1 MSEKINVEEVSTAVE
16 LAIKDCGI
24 AAIQSL
30 PKFQQAVRM
39 AKGIAALREA
49 LTDQFVR
56 HALMPLMNSP
66 LGFLTDRPN
75 DKPYPISV
83 VRDCCIEAAI
93 RGFNWVGNEFNI
105 ISERFYG
112 AKNGYDRLV
121 REFPGLTN
129 LALRPGVAQL
139 AGDRGALVP
148 YTATWLLN
156 GRPMSLE
163 CQQVKDG
170 PDERIPVKVN
180 AGMGQDA
187 ILGKAERKI
196 LFRVHKRLYGS
207 TFSESE
213 GEPDIG
219 GAIVTTG
226 EPAPSPVPESA
237 PEGRRYSL
245 KGKKQSTPGDSGVA
259 TNGAAAA
266 SDARPSNPP
275 PARTAP
281 AAAPADPPQVIDL
294 GKALAGSLK
303 PVDVGRLVQ
312 MLCEIDA
319 RWDDPGLDARETVES
334 WSEPE
339 RAEAFKWCHGYLTN
353 VERNIRRPAHTII
366 GREPGEEG

>member
-1 MSEKINVEEVSTAVE
+1 MSDKINVEEVSTAVE

-266 SDARPSNPP
+266 SDARSSTPP

-281 AAAPADPPQVIDL
+281 AAAPADL
-294 GKALAGSLK
+294 
-303 PVDVGRLVQ
+303 VDRKRLLQ
-312 MLCEIDA
+312 MLDEATEDWPEIA
-319 RWDDPGLDARETVES
+319 NGNSIIAS
-334 WSEPE
+334 WSE
-339 RAEAFKWCHGYLTN
+339 AQCKAAFAWCETVLNDGPMAAQLN
-353 VERNIRRPAHTII
+353 RPAHTVIEVL
-366 GREPGEEG
+366 RQPGEEG